1 MNCRLKIFKK
11 GFDANLVVEK
21 IKNELQIKG
30 NVKVI
35 FDSSKE
41 IPESFMQSIGGV
53 ETIIIGFKNYNL
65 EELDEHQKRRIS
77 NTIYHELVHV
87 RNRRQAR
94 STISDSVMNS
104 RTLAH
109 LGYSLLD
116 ELSAYSEANNIYPEK
131 KDDLNIDYEELYDGL
146 FEGLTVG
153 VRCIEGRLE
162 RTEQDQNKF
171 FRACLDNCI
180 SLIPI
185 YVISGGVPEDK
196 KYYPFKRT
204 IKGLSSHEANFE
216 KLTLDDY
223 EKIGKE
229 YIENLIYDLSSSK
242 RKIFWINTGIDL

>member
-1 MNCRLKIFKK
+1 
-11 GFDANLVVEK
+11 
-21 IKNELQIKG
+21 
-30 NVKVI
+30 
-35 FDSSKE
+35 
-41 IPESFMQSIGGV
+41 
-53 ETIIIGFKNYNL
+53 
-65 EELDEHQKRRIS
+65 
-77 NTIYHELVHV
+77 
-87 RNRRQAR
+87 
-94 STISDSVMNS
+94 MNS